1 MTRRTQCL
9 LIFVLLFG
17 LSSCAVSTA
26 EPVAVTSAPT
36 AAPLPTFTLVAP
48 TAAVLA
54 TSTPIASVKALPD
67 DFTPVLYGEKYDA
80 NTFFFVLGGVRGGVW
95 LAPETTAD
103 QLAAQAGD
111 YDIYTLAEGPV
122 EVRGQAPQFSPANR
136 LYTIGTDVQLD
147 KPGMVAVRRGWP
159 VLQRPVQELDS
170 ANELYRQAV
179 QEWLLAAGVAAS
191 DPGNLHI
198 YRVDLEGDGADEIF
212 ISATRLD
219 DSQHTTRA
227 GDYSLVLMRKVIGNE
242 ALTVPVVGDIY
253 GSQQP
258 EITFPRA
265 YSLANFI
272 DLNRDGVLEV
282 VVDIQQWEGDG
293 AIVYQ
298 VDGQDIIETWRVE

>member
-1 MTRRTQCL
+1 MHRVITSL
-9 LIFVLLFG
+9 LVSVLLFSF
-17 LSSCAVSTA
+17 SSCAAPTA

-36 AAPLPTFTLVAP
+36 AVPLPTFTFPAP
-48 TAAVLA
+48 TETVLG
-54 TSTPIASVKALPD
+54 TLTPTPSVSALPD

-80 NTFFFVLGGVRGGVW
+80 NTFFFVLGGVRGDVW
-95 LAPETTAD
+95 LLPEMTAD
-103 QLAAQAGD
+103 QLAAQAWD

-147 KPGMVAVRRGWP
+147 QPGLVAVRRGWP
-159 VLQRPVQELDS
+159 ILQRPVQELDA

-179 QEWLLAAGVAAS
+179 REWLMAAGVAAS
-191 DPGNLHI
+191 DPGSLHI

-227 GDYSLVLMRKVIGNE
+227 GDYSLILMRKVVGNE
-242 ALTVPVVGDIY
+242 AVTLPVVGDVY
-253 GSQQP
+253 RSQEP